1 MTRRE
6 RPPAVARHRNTAL
19 WLPVAALA
27 LFGWFFV
34 TEDLP
39 ASRPERVDRPD
50 EVAVDG
56 RVLRQT
62 TGGALE
68 VRYTHPVTE
77 QEVTAE
83 VYVWDGDLVGE
94 PGRTISLVADRD
106 DPLSASAAGDVMP
119 WHTNAVV
126 YLAWLAG
133 TTLPALTRRYGM
145 WRSERLART
154 LSPGFAMAGVVTPSP
169 KRRFRCDLH
178 LYPLDA
184 PEHAP
189 PVCTVA
195 VLTTGGAR
203 LGAHVFAVEAKG
215 FPRPLGR
222 VVARTGETV
231 LWPAGRASRRAVHPR
246 PSGPVRP
253 VTPLAAAERPSG
265 TRRSGVL
272 RAVGREI
279 GVLAACMAALAV
291 AVVVTS
297 VNRADARAVVTEGR
311 PVVGE
316 VVDHEETDTV
326 VVLRYEEAGATR
338 VTRAPADFAGD
349 YRKGTRYPV
358 RLDPDDPARARLD
371 AEPYDAVE
379 PIAWL
384 ALPAIAAAGLVWSR
398 LRSWRRNRT
407 VAAEGPW
414 WAARARAGD
423 RDGEVVVTDHD
434 DGVVCGVMVQPARSA
449 VSAGEPVG
457 VVVAGDAEPGAP
469 VAVWRAGGRGLPVVL
484 PATNAGSY
492 GKTWTRWRRP
502 GSERR

>member
-27 LFGWFFV
+27 LFGWSFV

-56 RVLRQT
+56 RVVEET

-83 VYVWDGDLVGE
+83 VYVWDADLAPA
-94 PGRTISLVADRD
+94 PGGTIRLVADRD
-106 DPLSASAAGDVMP
+106 DPLAASAAGDVMP
-119 WHTNAVV
+119 WHTNAAV

-133 TTLPALTRRYGM
+133 TTLPALTRRYGV
-145 WRSERLART
+145 WRSERLAAA
-154 LSPGFAMAGVVTPSP
+154 LSPGFAMAGAVTPSP
-169 KRRFRCDLH
+169 GRRFRCDLH

-184 PEHAP
+184 PEHAL
-189 PVCTVA
+189 PVCTVP

-203 LGAHVFAVEAKG
+203 LADHVFGVQAKG

-222 VVARTGETV
+222 VVARSGETI
-231 LWPAGRASRRAVHPR
+231 LWPAGRASRRAVHRR
-246 PSGPVRP
+246 PAGPVRP
-253 VTPLAAAERPSG
+253 VDRLAAGERPAPRRPSG
-265 TRRSGVL
+265 VVPALGPEL
-272 RAVGREI
+272 AA
-279 GVLAACMAALAV
+279 LAACV
-291 AVVVTS
+291 AVLAITVVTTL
-297 VNRADARAVVTEGR
+297 VNRADAQVVATQGR

-316 VVDHEETDTV
+316 VVAHEGADDT
-326 VVLRYEEAGATR
+326 VVLRYEDDGATR

-349 YRKGTRYPV
+349 YPKGTRYPL

-379 PIAWL
+379 PVAWV
-384 ALPAIAAAGLVWSR
+384 ALPAFAAAGLVATRW
-398 LRSWRRNRT
+398 RSWRRNRA

-414 WAARARAGD
+414 WAALARVGERSGEIVVSD
-423 RDGEVVVTDHD
+423 LDG
-434 DGVVCGVMVQPARSA
+434 GVVCGVMLRRRLSGPG
-449 VSAGEPVG
+449 GEPVP
-457 VVVAGDAEPGAP
+457 VVVAGHPEPGAP
-469 VAVWRAGGRGLPVVL
+469 VAVWGAGGRALPVVL

-492 GKTWTRWRRP
+492 TRTWGRWRR
-502 GSERR
+502 

>member
-6 RPPAVARHRNTAL
+6 RPAAVARHRNTAL

-50 EVAVDG
+50 EVAADG
-56 RVLRQT
+56 RVLGET

-68 VRYTHPVTE
+68 VRYTHPVTG
-77 QEVTAE
+77 QEVIAE
-83 VYVWDGDLVGE
+83 VYVWDGDLAGE
-94 PGRTISLVADRD
+94 PGRTIRLVADRD
-106 DPLSASAAGDVMP
+106 DPLAATAAGDVMP
-119 WHTNAVV
+119 WHTNGVV
-126 YLAWLAG
+126 YLVWLAG
-133 TTLPALTRRYGM
+133 AALPALTRRYGV
-145 WRSERLART
+145 WRSERLAGA
-154 LSPGFAMAGVVTPSP
+154 LSPGFAMAGVVTASP
-169 KRRFRCDLH
+169 RRRFRCDLH

-189 PVCTVA
+189 PVCTIA

-203 LGAHVFAVEAKG
+203 LGGHVFPVEAKG

-222 VVARTGETV
+222 VVARTGEAV
-231 LWPAGRASRRAVHPR
+231 LWPVGRASRRAVHPR
-246 PSGPVRP
+246 PSGPVRA
-253 VTPLAAAERPSG
+253 VSPLWAAERPST
-265 TRRSGVL
+265 TRRSGGVP
-272 RAVGREI
+272 AVGREV
-279 GVLAACMAALAV
+279 GVLGACLAALAI

-297 VNRADARAVVTEGR
+297 VNRADARAVATDGR

-326 VVLRYEEAGATR
+326 VVLQYEKAGATG
-338 VTRAPADFAGD
+338 VTRAPADFAGE

-358 RLDPDDPARARLD
+358 HLDPDDPARARLD

-384 ALPAIAAAGLVWSR
+384 ALPAMAASGLVWSR
-398 LRSWRRNRT
+398 WRSWRRNRA

-414 WAARARAGD
+414 WSALARVGD
-423 RDGEVVVTDHD
+423 REGEVVVTDLD
-434 DGVVCGVMVQPARSA
+434 GGVVCGVVVHPARSS
-449 VSAGEPVG
+449 VPAGEPVG
-457 VVVAGDAEPGAP
+457 VVVAGNAEPGTP
-469 VAVWRAGGRGLPVVL
+469 VAVWRAGGWALPVVL
-484 PATNAGSY
+484 PATNAGAY
-492 GKTWTRWRRP
+492 TGRWARWRRS
-502 GSERR
+502 GS